1 MRDAIGHV
9 RSADPRLLGALAWWT
24 FDASVLWAML
34 HAFGAPPPFAVVVL
48 AYFVGQVGNTIPIPG
63 AVSGGIVGVLV
74 AFAVPAD
81 LALVSVLAY
90 RAIAIWL
97 PAPIGLVALG
107 ALRRTMARWSAEDA
121 AAEVQAHDAAPT
133 GPRTC
138 RYRSPARRARARSPR
153 CSPHEAAPRHVAGA
167 AGAARAVPRRLL
179 ASACSAPPPSRL
191 VTAGVVR
198 LPDLEGLLTDLS
210 DTLGAWTYALV
221 AALAFLET
229 GAFVGLVAPGET
241 AIVLGGVVAAEG
253 GVDLGHHRRRLGG
266 RGARRPRELRARPA
280 PGPALPGHPRPA
292 RRHHRARAWRA
303 SRRSSTVTA
312 PRRSSSG
319 ASSGSSA
326 RSPRSWPGPRACA
339 CASFLPWSL
348 LGTRAVGDRL
358 HARRLRLPQ
367 VPSPPPRTR

>member
-121 AAEVQAHDAAPT
+121 VAEVDGAQDAAPT
-133 GPRTC
+133 GPSTRRC
-138 RYRSPARRARARSPR
+138 RWPGRRARARSPR
-153 CSPHEAAPRHVAGA
+153 CSLHEAAPRHVAGA
-167 AGAARAVPRRLL
+167 AGASPRASRAGCWR
-179 ASACSAPPPSRL
+179 SACSAPS
-191 VTAGVVR
+191 
-198 LPDLEGLLTDLS
+198 
-210 DTLGAWTYALV
+210 
-221 AALAFLET
+221 
-229 GAFVGLVAPGET
+229 
-241 AIVLGGVVAAEG
+241 
-253 GVDLGHHRRRLGG
+253 
-266 RGARRPRELRARPA
+266 
-280 PGPALPGHPRPA
+280 
-292 RRHHRARAWRA
+292 A
-303 SRRSSTVTA
+303 SR
-312 PRRSSSG
+312 
-319 ASSGSSA
+319 
-326 RSPRSWPGPRACA
+326 W
-339 CASFLPWSL
+339 
-348 LGTRAVGDRL
+348 
-358 HARRLRLPQ
+358 
-367 VPSPPPRTR
+367 